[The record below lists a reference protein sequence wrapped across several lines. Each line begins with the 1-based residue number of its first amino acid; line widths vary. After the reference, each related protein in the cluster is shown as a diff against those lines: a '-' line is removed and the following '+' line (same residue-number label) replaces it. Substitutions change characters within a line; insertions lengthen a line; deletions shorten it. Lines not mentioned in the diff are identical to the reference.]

1 MLSMYTGR
9 RARSRRLALSLLVVI
24 GTLALPA
31 AAAAQAERESFF
43 EETAEANWSV
53 AHECAD
59 GSVVQARLLVRSTY
73 DFESPDTQDAE
84 PTARVQYQAICPD
97 GSSYSWAQ
105 AACPVTHTSTA
116 NLKGVHVA
124 GTCTVRDIFGA
135 THVVTIDVTWT
146 GDGPLETSVNPTQGF
161 GVGTSTRKQRAATA
175 TGTVTFDGDVLVSGP
190 ANHRITPFIRTDEER
205 FVFTS

>member
-1 MLSMYTGR
+1 
-9 RARSRRLALSLLVVI
+9 
-24 GTLALPA
+24 
-31 AAAAQAERESFF
+31 
-43 EETAEANWSV
+43 
-53 AHECAD
+53 
-59 GSVVQARLLVRSTY
+59 
-73 DFESPDTQDAE
+73 
-84 PTARVQYQAICPD
+84 
-97 GSSYSWAQ
+97 
-105 AACPVTHTSTA
+105 VTHTSTA

-175 TGTVTFDGDVLVSGP
+175 TGTVTFDGDVLVSGA

-205 FVFTS
+205 FVFTP